1 MLALSTLIP
10 RLRRFSD
17 KNMTDLHFD
26 DPDVQLVVELATTK
40 EAFYTE
46 GDEMWI
52 GSPFHWIKTRP
63 SRQIGKIGEELVADW
78 CSSKGFTVERSP
90 DSDADRII
98 SGYRIEIKFSTL
110 WTTNKIY
117 KFQQIRDQ
125 NYDYCF
131 CIGVSP
137 FDVHAWLIPKSELRV
152 DRPPS
157 YVPQHGGS
165 EGLDTKWLSF
175 AADSPPEW
183 LRPFGGRLGDVAR
196 LLKTADGVTH

>member
-1 MLALSTLIP
+1 MAD
-10 RLRRFSD
+10 LRF
-17 KNMTDLHFD
+17 T
-26 DPDVQLVVELATTK
+26 DPDIRLVVELATNK
-40 EAFYTE
+40 EAHYTE

-52 GSPFHWIKTRP
+52 GSPFRWIKSRP

-78 CSSKGFTVERSP
+78 CSSRGFKVQRSP

-98 SGYRIEIKFSTL
+98 SGHRIEIKFSTL
-110 WTTNKIY
+110 WTNNGIY

-137 FDVHAWLIPKSELRV
+137 FDVHAWLIPKSELSK

-157 YVPQHGGS
+157 FVSQHGGS
-165 EGLDTKWLSF
+165 EGTDTKWLSF
-175 AADSPPEW
+175 TADSPPEW
-183 LRPFGGRLGDVAR
+183 LKPFGGRLSDVAK
-196 LLKTADGVTH
+196 LLKSAGTGTH